1 MAMKYI
7 YINAY
12 GSIEKYTHR
21 SRVVNI
27 RKDGYTELVP
37 NDIMKNPS
45 ETSVCV
51 CMLVYWSVCS

>member
-1 MAMKYI
+1 MAMKYIYI

-21 SRVVNI
+21 YRVVNI

-51 CMLVYWSVCS
+51 CVC